1 MIRCLAIDDEP
12 LALELLEDNIRRT
25 SFLTLVKSFRNGQDA
40 LHFLKNEGV
49 DLIFL
54 DIHMPG
60 ITGLQLL
67 KVLKPKP
74 LVILITAYEKYA
86 LEGFELDVVDY
97 LIKPV
102 SYERFLRAATKAME
116 LLLLRK
122 AALAQPLPAPE
133 PRPAQGFMF
142 VKSDY
147 KQVRIN
153 FNDILYIEG
162 LKDYVKIYAGEK
174 PVITQMS
181 LKSVTEKLPAQDFVR
196 VHRSFLINLRK
207 IQFVHRM
214 QVRVGNKDIPI
225 GESYRDS
232 FFSILNLNQTPQ

>member
-25 SFLTLVKSFRNGQDA
+25 PFLNLVKSFRSGTRA
-40 LHFLKNEGV
+40 LEFLRQEPV

-54 DIHMPG
+54 DIRMPD
-60 ITGLQLL
+60 ISGLQLL
-67 KVLKPKP
+67 KAVQPKP

-97 LIKPV
+97 LMKPV
-102 SYERFLRAATKAME
+102 SYDRFLKAAAKARE
-116 LLLLRK
+116 LTLLRR
-122 AALAQPLPAPE
+122 AALAGAAREEPIPPAE
-133 PRPAQGFMF
+133 FMF

-153 FNDILYIEG
+153 FSEILYIEG
-162 LKDYVKIYAGEK
+162 LKDYVKIYTGEK

-181 LKSVTEKLPAQDFVR
+181 IKAVAGMLPDKEFAR
-196 VHRSFLINLRK
+196 IHRSFVINIQK

-214 QVRVGNKDIPI
+214 LVRVGNKDIPI
-225 GESYRDS
+225 GGSYRES
-232 FFSILNLNQTPQ
+232 FLNTINLGQTPH

>member
-25 SFLTLVKSFRNGQDA
+25 PFLTLVNSFRSGTGA
-40 LHFLKNEGV
+40 LDFLKKEPV

-54 DIHMPG
+54 DIRMPD
-60 ITGLQLL
+60 ISGLQLL
-67 KVLKPKP
+67 REVQPKP

-97 LIKPV
+97 LVKPV
-102 SYERFLRAATKAME
+102 SYDRFL
-116 LLLLRK
+116 K
-122 AALAQPLPAPE
+122 AAVKARDLKLLHHAALTGKVVDEPPAFAE
-133 PRPAQGFMF
+133 SMF

-147 KQVRIN
+147 KQIRIN
-153 FNDILYIEG
+153 FSEILYIEG
-162 LKDYVKIYAGEK
+162 LKDYVKIYTSEK

-181 LKSVTEKLPAQDFVR
+181 IKAIAGMLPEKGFVR
-196 VHRSFLINLRK
+196 VHRSFIVNLHK

-214 QVRVGNKDIPI
+214 QIRVGNKDIPI
-225 GESYRDS
+225 GGSYKES
-232 FFSILNLNQTPQ
+232 FFNTINFSQIP

>member
-1 MIRCLAIDDEP
+1 MIRCVAIDDEP
-12 LALELLEDNIRRT
+12 LALELLEDNIRKT
-25 SFLTLVKSFRNGQDA
+25 PFLTLVRSFRNGSDS
-40 LHFLKNEGV
+40 LPFLKNEPV

-67 KVLKPKP
+67 KVLNPKP

-97 LIKPV
+97 LMKPV

-116 LLLLRK
+116 LILLRRT
-122 AALAQPLPAPE
+122 ALVQPPVREIQPAP
-133 PRPAQGFMF
+133 GFMF

-153 FNDILYIEG
+153 FSDILYVEG
-162 LKDYVKIYAGEK
+162 LKDYVKIYTGEK

-181 LKSVTEKLPAQDFVR
+181 LKAVTEKLPASDFVR

-225 GESYRDS
+225 GESYRDA
-232 FFSILNLNQTPQ
+232 FFSVIHLNQIPE